1 MAAAAYLTTQD
12 GLELTIVV
20 LAGIS
25 IQDLALPLIGRIGGD
40 KSSRQYVKVTS
51 LGRCALLGVDKCPS
65 QQHWMAHAKL
75 RKSH

>member
-12 GLELTIVV
+12 WLELTIDV

-25 IQDLALPLIGRIGGD
+25 VQDLALPLIGRIDKD

-51 LGRCALLGVDKCPS
+51 LGRCVLLGVDKVP
-65 QQHWMAHAKL
+65 
-75 RKSH
+75 KSAA